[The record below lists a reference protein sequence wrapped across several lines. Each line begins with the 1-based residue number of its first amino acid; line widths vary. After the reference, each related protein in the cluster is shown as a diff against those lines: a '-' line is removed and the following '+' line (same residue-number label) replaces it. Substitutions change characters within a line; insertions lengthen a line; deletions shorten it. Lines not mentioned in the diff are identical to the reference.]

1 MGELREKETH
11 IIPLAIDAARQG
23 KTFKIFGD
31 RYPTEDGT
39 CVRDY
44 VHVMD
49 LADAHIKAL
58 NYASNNQTS
67 EVFNLG
73 SGAPASNRQLL
84 DTVQKYTGE
93 MKIEMHEN
101 RPGDPAYLV
110 ADITKVKKILGW
122 EPTQSSIDN
131 VVATAVQWYNKT
143 HKKEIQ

>member
-1 MGELREKETH
+1 M
-11 IIPLAIDAARQG
+11 
-23 KTFKIFGD
+23 
-31 RYPTEDGT
+31 
-39 CVRDY
+39 RDY

-58 NYASNNQTS
+58 NYASQNPVA

-73 SGAPASNRQLL
+73 SGAPASNKELIQ
-84 DTVQKYTGE
+84 TVQKYTGE

-101 RPGDPAYLV
+101 RAGDPAYLV
-110 ADITKVKKILGW
+110 ADITKVKEILDW

-131 VVATAVQWYNKT
+131 VVATAVKWYNKT